1 MPANLNAEI
10 HTLELAVSATCGFT
24 YMLLDEVPSSAVTA
38 VSQVIVDPEIV
49 PRRSTTSKLLASVAR
64 NTYDVPL
71 IDLKATEKLLVLY
84 ASVPREVH
92 VEALADEAYSIAE
105 PLCQNSQCSPEAE
118 SLKLLRSPAVVGLS
132 VVDEPTPGSGVEVS
146 VAVGDTVGVG
156 EMVDVGV
163 IVHVGVTVGVL
174 VKVGVGTA
182 VGPAAPG
189 AKA

>member
-1 MPANLNAEI
+1 ME
-10 HTLELAVSATCGFT
+10 E
-24 YMLLDEVPSSAVTA
+24 
-38 VSQVIVDPEIV
+38 
-49 PRRSTTSKLLASVAR
+49 
-64 NTYDVPL
+64 
-71 IDLKATEKLLVLY
+71 
-84 ASVPREVH
+84 
-92 VEALADEAYSIAE
+92 EAYSIAE

-163 IVHVGVTVGVL
+163 TVGVL